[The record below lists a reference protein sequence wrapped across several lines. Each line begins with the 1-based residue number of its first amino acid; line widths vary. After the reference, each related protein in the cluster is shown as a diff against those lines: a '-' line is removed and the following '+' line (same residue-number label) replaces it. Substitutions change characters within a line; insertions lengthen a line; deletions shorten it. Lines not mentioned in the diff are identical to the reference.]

1 MRLISYLDI
10 TAPKFNLFING
21 KSRYR
26 TFWGGIF
33 HLSFGLII
41 LGVTILIIYKYLIK
55 YEDLSV
61 IINKVDFSPDLI
73 ENYNR
78 INQNLTIQVDKELTE
93 YHTFSVSGSF
103 FNENKSQS
111 QMKIQ
116 ASGNDSSTD
125 NYILNLSNINFA
137 DNENLFISFPRCDNE
152 NYTCSRNISDEDYK
166 KFIEN
171 QKSLFYF
178 NFEMP
183 RIKVNINNYE
193 EKYKT
198 ELSKKHIYV
207 NKKRGVYYIINLKL
221 IIIDE
226 KKGIFFRS
234 ENKTYAFSVD
244 DIDAYTVDDYSWNE
258 YSYSMFLNFNKQ
270 NTVMYIFTYKTLLNV
285 FSEIGGIA
293 NFLSFFLTIKN
304 ILSLHYA
311 DIFMLNYNF
320 FNNLNND
327 NKINVNNNYNK
338 ITELEISNNKNEK
351 LVYMSLFKNEINE
364 EEFDL
369 SNNNKKKKI
378 KNNYQSDFVYDK
390 SKNFLG
396 YCGFLKY
403 KIFKCCL
410 KKDKS
415 KNLYLNYKW
424 IFDIN
429 YLLRMYLQIK
439 LLKSVLLTPNQRRL
453 IENLS
458 LLEKIDVYSRLN
470 IDNFYLQKPIKNE
483 EERQQ
488 LINKEIENYLEK
500 KPPYK
505 NDDLDEEE
513 NSFVQKLLN
522 LD

>member
-1 MRLISYLDI
+1 MRRLISYLDL

-26 TFWGGIF
+26 TFSGGIF
-33 HLSFGLII
+33 HLLTGLTIII
-41 LGVTILIIYKYLIK
+41 LTVNILI
-55 YEDLSV
+55 
-61 IINKVDFSPDLI
+61 DFSKHQNPSIVINTSEYTPDLI
-73 ENYNR
+73 RNKKR
-78 INQNLTIQVDKELTE
+78 IDQDLTIQVHKELNE
-93 YHTFSVSGSF
+93 HHVFSVAGSF
-103 FNENKSQS
+103 IDKNNS
-111 QMKIQ
+111 QMIR
-116 ASGNDSSTD
+116 SEDNISSVT
-125 NYILNLSNINFA
+125 NTYVLNLSNINFS
-137 DNENLFISFPRCDNE
+137 DTEYFFISFPRCNNDTYLCENPNNTSDE
-152 NYTCSRNISDEDYK
+152 AYKNFTDGEKSLYFFNLEIPRLKINLYNYTDKFETEYQK
-166 KFIEN
+166 K
-171 QKSLFYF
+171 S
-178 NFEMP
+178 
-183 RIKVNINNYE
+183 
-193 EKYKT
+193 
-198 ELSKKHIYV
+198 IYV
-207 NKKRGVYYIINLKL
+207 NKKRGVYYIIYLKL

-244 DIDAYTVDDYSWNE
+244 NIDEYTVDDYSWNE
-258 YSYSMFLNFNKQ
+258 YSYSMFLKFNKQ

-285 FSEIGGIA
+285 FSDIGGIA

-338 ITELEISNNKNEK
+338 ITELEISNNQNEK
-351 LVYMSLFKNEINE
+351 LDMPLFKNEINE

-369 SNNNKKKKI
+369 SNNNKKKKV

-488 LINKEIENYLEK
+488 LINKEIENYLQK

-513 NSFVQKLLN
+513 NSFIQKLLN
-522 LD
+522 ID